1 MDSDGAPFGAAE
13 EINLAPNQPDVRR
26 EEAAASS
33 QEWKIEILTLPS
45 PSLSLSVGEW
55 ALSSQLARPDRQTQK
70 TQPRDL
76 NARKARDYQGTYQSR
91 HDRGDP

>member
-1 MDSDGAPFGAAE
+1 MDSDGAPFRAAE

-45 PSLSLSVGEW
+45 LSL
-55 ALSSQLARPDRQTQK
+55 ALCRRMGIDQPASQARQTQK